1 MDTLT
6 RIKTL
11 ENELIHGKGK
21 TIYELADMLGRTHSY
36 LCRISSLT
44 EELPFPIE
52 LALKAMKIKKNYNL
66 LKYIAMDCGFAL
78 VKLPKPANSKKDEND
93 IAADYQKAV
102 SEAVT
107 AVLRFFEQ
115 PTAENHAIVSKK
127 LLDATSEGLSV
138 KKYCDKKADNQ
149 LELGL

>member
-44 EELPFPIE
+44 EELPFPLE
-52 LALKAMKIKKNYNL
+52 LALKAMKIKKNYSL
-66 LKYIAMDCGFAL
+66 LKYMAMDCGFAL
-78 VKLPKPANSKKDEND
+78 VKLPKPAKSKKDEND
-93 IAADYQKAV
+93 VAADYQKAV

-115 PTAENHAIVSKK
+115 PTEETHSVVSKK